1 MPDTVT
7 KFIESLDEKTRARL
21 KKKLIELKKN
31 PYAVSGVKKM
41 NGMDHTYRLRVGK
54 IRIIYAIDARNA
66 VEVID
71 IDYRGNIY

>member
-21 KKKLIELKKN
+21 KKKLIELKQN
-31 PYAVSGVKKM
+31 PYTVSDVKKM
-41 NGMDHTYRLRVGK
+41 NGMNHTYRLRIGR
-54 IRIIYAIDARNA
+54 IRIIYTIDAWNA